1 MSNVVNPKQLLTDSS
16 KLRILCVM
24 FRHFSLEYN
33 NIATLANST
42 SEPFKQLLEN
52 TIAHQPNLQSAAA
65 ALASTLESFVSN
77 QNSRIFCALS
87 DLYEWRRS
95 GMRYNILQLTLRH
108 IHSIFKRPPYEHRP
122 YTQVYTYAQL
132 VVMIYHACNPEAW
145 SLLVEA
151 YTALYERQFQRE
163 WVDKAK
169 FTYVVGSPLAIS
181 SDTYKIIHEC
191 TLASYA
197 LQPLAPLP
205 SVDMASNVPMQCD
218 GNPAALGIKSG
229 RVAKRRAHSTASK
242 TKSAQMAIRA
252 AIAKP
257 RSVSFACP
265 TSQAFA
271 PPTAIATEHSVV
283 SADSVSDFWLG
294 AANLCAPSMEAAN
307 MPGLYQ
313 FGTNNVEPP
322 PNHSLSGHVLEDT
335 TALVAMGQ
343 QLLLPQ
349 QYQYPLDSLAD
360 LNREDFLS
368 ALGIGSLA
376 SAVYHIS
383 LASSPVSM
391 AQTSGSAVTI
401 SGSFDAQIAT
411 SKASATSS
419 YNTSSEPSFFHGD
432 QG

>member
-33 NIATLANST
+33 NIATLANSAG
-42 SEPFKQLLEN
+42 EPFRQLMDN
-52 TIAHQPNLQSAAA
+52 TVVHQPNLYGAGSA
-65 ALASTLESFVSN
+65 LVSTLESFVSN

-95 GMRYNILQLTLRH
+95 GMRCNILQLTLRH

-132 VVMIYHACNPEAW
+132 VVMIYHVCNPEGW

-151 YTALYERQFQRE
+151 YAVLYERQFQRE

-169 FTYVVGSPLAIS
+169 FAHVAGSPLAIS
-181 SDTYKIIHEC
+181 PDTYKIIHEC

-197 LQPLAPLP
+197 LQPLASLPL
-205 SVDMASNVPMQCD
+205 VDLTNNIPVQCES
-218 GNPAALGIKSG
+218 NPAALGIKSG
-229 RVAKRRAHSTASK
+229 RVAKRRAHSAATK

-252 AIAKP
+252 ATAKP

-265 TSQAFA
+265 TGQVYV
-271 PPTAIATEHSVV
+271 PPAAIAIEHSTV
-283 SADSVSDFWLG
+283 STDSVSGFWLG
-294 AANLCAPSMEAAN
+294 ATNLYAPAVEAAN

-313 FGTNNVEPP
+313 FGTNIVEPV
-322 PNHSLSGHVLEDT
+322 PNLTRPGHVPEDAS
-335 TALVAMGQ
+335 ALVAMGQ
-343 QLLLPQ
+343 PLLQPQ
-349 QYQYPLDSLAD
+349 QYQYPLDCFAEY
-360 LNREDFLS
+360 NREDFLS

-376 SAVYHIS
+376 SAVYHVS
-383 LASSPVSM
+383 LASSPVLLAPGSVSM
-391 AQTSGSAVTI
+391 LPVT
-401 SGSFDAQIAT
+401 GTFDAQIAT
-411 SKASATSS
+411 SKASTASG
-419 YNTSSEPSFFHGD
+419 YNTSAEPSLFHGD
-432 QG
+432 QR